1 MLCQCFLDLFEEEL
15 FKARERVI
23 EISIAH
29 DHLFDSVSGL
39 ERQLYEC
46 RKKFK
51 KVVKELNKLKKIHSQ
66 CKPERIVC
74 YR

>member
-1 MLCQCFLDLFEEEL
+1 MFLCLVLDCLEVEL

-29 DHLFDSVSGL
+29 DHLYDSVSGI
-39 ERQLYEC
+39 EKQLYDC
-46 RKKFK
+46 RKK
-51 KVVKELNKLKKIHSQ
+51 LKKLQKQYDQLEKQHSK
-66 CKPERIVC
+66 CKNQTFFM